1 VLRRAVDLGV
11 DFIDTAEAYGPYT
24 NESLIREAL
33 HPYDGVVVATKG
45 GGVRPSP
52 GEWEA
57 VGRPGFLRQGVEMS
71 LRRLGLDCIELYQ
84 LHRVDPE
91 VPLAESLGALKDMQ
105 DAGKIRHIG
114 LSEVGVA
121 EIDAAREVVDV
132 VSVQNRYNVAD
143 RHWEPVLDH
152 CERLGIAFIPWGPLG
167 SGDLGSLG
175 SFSHIY
181 GLAGVPPA
189 QVALAWLLHR
199 SPVMLPIPGTATLA
213 RLDENVAAAG
223 LELSDDQ
230 YEQVAAAPGAV
241 GDATSR

>member
-1 VLRRAVDLGV
+1 MC
-11 DFIDTAEAYGPYT
+11 
-24 NESLIREAL
+24 ESHGINRW
-33 HPYDGVVVATKG
+33 G

-121 EIDAAREVVDV
+121 EIDAAREMVD
-132 VSVQNRYNVAD
+132 R
-143 RHWEPVLDH
+143 P
-152 CERLGIAFIPWGPLG
+152 G
-167 SGDLGSLG
+167 SGGR
-175 SFSHIY
+175 
-181 GLAGVPPA
+181 V
-189 QVALAWLLHR
+189 
-199 SPVMLPIPGTATLA
+199 
-213 RLDENVAAAG
+213 
-223 LELSDDQ
+223 
-230 YEQVAAAPGAV
+230 
-241 GDATSR
+241 SRR